1 LSTSQGFWSYV
12 HADDAAEGG
21 RITDLA
27 RHLQAQ
33 YEMLTGDALVLF
45 LDRDALKWGDEWR
58 NKVDES
64 LAGIAFFIPLMTPRY
79 FLSAECR
86 RELQFV
92 ARVATRAGV
101 QQLVLP
107 LLYVDVQTLHDEA
120 SADDLVKLVRTFQR
134 VDWRELRFADV
145 TSERYRKAV
154 AALAERLVDVNRQLE
169 EMNPPTL
176 AVSAAPIGNQAP
188 EEEKEEGP
196 GYLDKLASLEE
207 AQPKLNVTLDR
218 LKEQIGLIGELASE
232 ATTEIARG
240 DSSRQGY
247 GARLLATRKLAKNI
261 TEPAKT
267 IQSLGNDYASQLYD
281 VDQGYRTII
290 EMAPEEI
297 ERDNNTKGVICEFF
311 KSVRRISDTAG
322 ASMASLKAFMSTF
335 ARLEKMSRDLR
346 PPLRDIRRGLT
357 TMTEATEVTN
367 EWVSLIERA
376 GVDCN

>member
-188 EEEKEEGP
+188 EEEKEEGH
-196 GYLDKLASLEE
+196 LVIWISL
-207 AQPKLNVTLDR
+207 PH
-218 LKEQIGLIGELASE
+218 LK
-232 ATTEIARG
+232 
-240 DSSRQGY
+240 
-247 GARLLATRKLAKNI
+247 KPN
-261 TEPAKT
+261 P
-267 IQSLGNDYASQLYD
+267 N
-281 VDQGYRTII
+281 
-290 EMAPEEI
+290 
-297 ERDNNTKGVICEFF
+297 
-311 KSVRRISDTAG
+311 
-322 ASMASLKAFMSTF
+322 
-335 ARLEKMSRDLR
+335 
-346 PPLRDIRRGLT
+346 
-357 TMTEATEVTN
+357 
-367 EWVSLIERA
+367 
-376 GVDCN
+376 